1 MNRAASIHDMS
12 PQQVRHE
19 LAKLFAR
26 SILRLIARRCE
37 LATSDSNQRSK
48 SEKSPAAGLE
58 DA

>member
-19 LAKLFAR
+19 LATLFAR
-26 SILRLIARRCE
+26 GILRLMARRSE
-37 LATSDSNQRSK
+37 MATGDSAKSSG

>member
-1 MNRAASIHDMS
+1 MNRVASIHDMS

-19 LAKLFAR
+19 LATLFAR
-26 SILRLIARRCE
+26 GILRLMARQHE
-37 LATSDSNQRSK
+37 MAASDSAERSS